1 MVAAEIILIIIG
13 IVAIVASFYI
23 TEKLSQQDLE
33 QISLMSEADLK
44 KISENQVK
52 EMKDK
57 VENALEDIIDES
69 LEVTQRGLEKE
80 TNNKIMAVS
89 EYSETVL
96 ESIHSAH
103 NEITFLYTMLN
114 DKQTETAELVGEL
127 QRMIKEIRDMD
138 LGNTIAKAEAAS
150 NAIAKAEAASNA
162 IATAAV
168 EKRFEPMQIP
178 TVEVTEEENIINDLV
193 DMKEIEAVLE
203 EVAPA
208 TAAMTKNEQI
218 LLLYKEGKDE
228 VEIAKTLDCGL
239 GEVRLVIG
247 LYNEA

>member
-114 DKQTETAELVGEL
+114 DKQNETAELVGEL

-138 LGNTIAKAEAAS
+138 LDNTIAKAE
-150 NAIAKAEAASNA
+150 EASNA
-162 IATAAV
+162 IATSVAASAASVV
-168 EKRFEPMQIP
+168 EKSFEPMQIP
-178 TVEVTEEENIINDLV
+178 TVEVTEEEDIINDLV

-208 TAAMTKNEQI
+208 TMTKNEQI